1 VSTSEQ
7 DQLARRVE
15 QLEREVRERRDA
27 DAQLRLD
34 AAVLAANAVALNARV
49 DKAESRVG
57 ALIMVLVGFA
67 FTVAGSALALALSL
81 GSPS

>member
-1 VSTSEQ
+1 MSPDDLQAEQIRRLEQ
-7 DQLARRVE
+7 DVRDLREERIRETAILHARI
-15 QLEREVRERRDA
+15 
-27 DAQLRLD
+27 
-34 AAVLAANAVALNARV
+34 

-57 ALIMVLVGFA
+57 TLVMVLVGFA